1 MEHMHSHGGLI
12 DHLLE
17 EPLEGL
23 LNSIGLAEKL
33 NHFIVHALMDFLEI
47 SLLLLIVVTLVT
59 YLQTYFPFDKMRRKL
74 QKLRGLPG
82 MLLALVLGALSPFC
96 SCTIIPILMGFLAA
110 GVPLSCFLP
119 EHHGAF
125 DNFRDLRPEICACLH
140 SFRPGDLHSERDAA
154 LRNAQRPFCAA
165 G

>member
-1 MEHMHSHGGLI
+1 MLI
-12 DHLLE
+12 VKK
-17 EPLEGL
+17 L
-23 LNSIGLAEKL
+23 LNNIGLAEKL

-59 YLQTYFPFDKMRRKL
+59 YLQTYIPFDKMRRKL

-110 GVPLSCFLP
+110 GVPLSCCNSSAVF
-119 EHHGAF
+119 F
-125 DNFRDLRPEICACLH
+125 
-140 SFRPGDLHSERDAA
+140 
-154 LRNAQRPFCAA
+154 
-165 G
+165 